1 MHACAHDAHVAML
14 VGAARLLARRREQL
28 AGRVVFMFQPG
39 EEGYHGARFML
50 EEGLDDGGTAPAGAF
65 ALHGGAR
72 YPAGVVGTRPGPIL
86 ASGDTIQVVVHGR
99 GGHASAPHDCLD
111 PIPSRARS
119 SRRSRPS
126 SPGGST
132 PSTRR

>member
-1 MHACAHDAHVAML
+1 
-14 VGAARLLARRREQL
+14 
-28 AGRVVFMFQPG
+28 MFQPG
-39 EEGYHGARFML
+39 DEGYHGARFML
-50 EEGLDDGGTAPAGAF
+50 EEGLDGGGTAPAGSF

-86 ASGDTIQVVVHGR
+86 ASGDTIQVVIHGR